1 MFTKTEL
8 AAFHRICDSLGTD
21 LKKYQEWVDY
31 DMKRYG
37 KVSDKTRA
45 EIEKAGLEIIKSRYG
60 DYEVIAKD
68 STKDEIKVKAHFGG
82 WHKVSKEQAKEFVK
96 HMISGMQA
104 VPETKRAAL
113 IEEKYLRGITVAE
126 LLKDSKKDA
135 YNNGIILER
144 LETYKGRGG
153 EFTVVKVKRDNGRI
167 QYVVTSDKWD
177 IDAGDKMP
185 GGTVEDDLASAIKT
199 AKEYATT
206 PPRKS
211 K

>member
-31 DMKRYG
+31 DMKHYG
-37 KVSDKTRA
+37 KISDKTRA

-68 STKDEIKVKAHFGG
+68 SIKDG
-82 WHKVSKEQAKEFVK
+82 
-96 HMISGMQA
+96 
-104 VPETKRAAL
+104 
-113 IEEKYLRGITVAE
+113 
-126 LLKDSKKDA
+126 
-135 YNNGIILER
+135 GIILER

-153 EFTVVKVKRDNGRI
+153 EFTVLKVKRDNGEV
-167 QYVVTSDKWD
+167 QYLVTSDKRD
-177 IDAGDKMP
+177 IDAGDKMT
-185 GGTVEDDLASAIKT
+185 GGTLENDLASAIKT
-199 AKEYATT
+199 AKEYASA
-206 PPRKS
+206 RK